1 MARLAR
7 LRKQRKFLLAREK
20 EITRRGL
27 RYLKDLD
34 ALEEKEELERERVK
48 QKSREKTSEEA
59 PPNPSLVL
67 DDPALAATLADFDP
81 SNPF

>member
-34 ALEEKEELERERVK
+34 ALEEKEELKRERV
-48 QKSREKTSEEA
+48 E
-59 PPNPSLVL
+59 
-67 DDPALAATLADFDP
+67 
-81 SNPF
+81 